1 MKLYL
6 FLSPHFT
13 EIYRDEVVTLDPSS
27 IDYHLGRLTTS
38 EIQVKSSY
46 ISQKHCIFSFRQDL
60 NRWYIIGLSK
70 FGTWKNGVLLE
81 IGNPEPIEVGDKLQF
96 HVDLFRAIVADK
108 PLDYVDTFHGE
119 VWMSGVGWPGG
130 ITEVQAEKLKAA
142 PKKRVGKATITL
154 KKEASLPEID
164 DQWDVINATFYAFNN
179 MPLPRLFLLLAFATA
194 IFVIWIMSK

>member
-1 MKLYL
+1 M
-6 FLSPHFT
+6 
-13 EIYRDEVVTLDPSS
+13 
-27 IDYHLGRLTTS
+27 
-38 EIQVKSSY
+38 
-46 ISQKHCIFSFRQDL
+46 
-60 NRWYIIGLSK
+60 
-70 FGTWKNGVLLE
+70 E